1 MRVMLSLLPFWAPLT
16 PPLGLGILKSHLQ
29 GAGAEVVLEDF
40 NADSQLWAI
49 LHRYHGVLKAG
60 IDPALHGNLFE
71 FTYDVLRNHVMAH
84 AHGAQDPR
92 YPKLV
97 SVLVETTFGAPAPH
111 PLVQGLIELV
121 DELLRAVEV
130 KVLEA
135 VARNEPDWL
144 GVSTYTTTLGATVVA
159 LRAVRKAFP
168 QVRTVLGGGIFA
180 DHVEPRSANFEAFL
194 AVSEP
199 YLDAIVIG
207 EGEHLLTQVVAGKLP
222 DKRVYTSADV
232 RRERLAPAEI
242 LAPDF
247 DGLDLSLY
255 SQMSTH
261 IGRSCPFQCSFCS
274 ETVQWGQYR
283 TRPIDR
289 WITELEATTRRYGG
303 RAFFLAESLINP
315 VADEAFAATRAA
327 GLDLYF
333 DAYLRADPEVCDP
346 QRVRRWREGGFYRA
360 RLGIES
366 GSAAV
371 LSAMNKQTAPDQIRT
386 AIHTLAA
393 EGIKTTTYWVIGHPG
408 ETEADFEASLRLIEA
423 CGADIYEAEPHGF
436 YFYPRGQ
443 VASRKWSREG
453 EVIDLYG
460 AEFADLLVT
469 RSFRL
474 KTAPSRA
481 DLLRRVARFT
491 AFTRDLGIANPYS
504 LREIGAADHR
514 WIAGHS
520 RAGPP
525 LIELHNVNHPPNLS
539 ATLAERARRI
549 RGRAVRMIHASGEGH
564 YGGSLSMIDILS
576 VLFDSFIDRTRGDR
590 FILSKGHGAPGY
602 YAAMAEFGWIPES
615 RLEGYGR
622 YGAALQG
629 HPDMTLESHI
639 DFSTGSL
646 GQGLSAALGMALIMR
661 GTSARPWVLLGDGEC
676 QEGQIWEAALVAA
689 RLGIGNLTAII
700 DANGR
705 QECTYGRDAKQEVPV
720 VDLAA
725 KWRAFGWHA
734 LEADG
739 HDHRDITQAL
749 RKLAEID
756 VPGVLIAR
764 TVKGYGSSLLE
775 TDPDR
780 FHCGELSDVEYRE
793 VLEELG

>member
-1 MRVMLSLLPFWAPLT
+1 MLSLLPFWAPLT

-29 GAGAEVVLEDF
+29 DAGAEVVLEDF
-40 NADSQLWAI
+40 NSDSQLWSL

-97 SVLVETTFGAPAPH
+97 SVLVETTFGAPAPK
-111 PLVQGLIELV
+111 PMVQGLIELV

-135 VARNEPDWL
+135 VARHEPDWL

-207 EGEHLLTQVVAGKLP
+207 EGEHLLTQVVSGKLP

-232 RRERLAPAEI
+232 RRERLAPADI

-255 SQMSTH
+255 AQMSTH

-289 WITELEATTRRYGG
+289 WITELETTTRRYGG

-346 QRVRRWREGGFYRA
+346 ERVRRWREGGFYRA

-423 CGADIYEAEPHGF
+423 CAADIYEAEPHGF

-460 AEFADLLVT
+460 AEYADLLVT

-491 AFTRDLGIANPYS
+491 EFTRDLGIANPYS

-525 LIELHNVNHPPNLS
+525 LIELHNVNHPPDS
-539 ATLAERARRI
+539 STTLAERARRI

-564 YGGSLSMIDILS
+564 YGGSLSMIDVLS
-576 VLFDSFIDRTRGDR
+576 VLFDGFIDRARGDR

-602 YAAMAEFGWIPES
+602 YAAMAEFGWIPEA

-629 HPDMTLESHI
+629 HPDMTLESRI

-661 GTSARPWVLLGDGEC
+661 GSTARPWVLLGDGEC

-689 RLGIGNLTAII
+689 RLRIGNLTAII

-705 QECTYGRDAKQEVPV
+705 QECTYGRDGKQEVPV
-720 VDLAA
+720 SDLAA

-739 HDHRDITQAL
+739 HDHHDITQAL

-756 VPGVLIAR
+756 VPGILIAR

-780 FHCGELSDVEYRE
+780 FHCGELSDVEYHE

>member
-29 GAGAEVVLEDF
+29 SAGADVVLEDF
-40 NADSQLWAI
+40 NADSQLWSI

-97 SVLVETTFGAPAPH
+97 SVLVETTFGAPAPY

-168 QVRTVLGGGIFA
+168 RVRTVLGGGIFA

-222 DKRVYTSADV
+222 GKRVYTSADV
-232 RRERLAPAEI
+232 RRERLAPSEI

-289 WITELEATTRRYGG
+289 WITELQTTTRRYGG

-371 LSAMNKQTAPDQIRT
+371 LAAMNKQTAPDQIRT
-386 AIHTLAA
+386 ALHTLAA

-408 ETEADFEASLRLIEA
+408 ETEADFEDSLRLIEA

-525 LIELHNVNHPPNLS
+525 LIELHNVNHPPDSS

-549 RGRAVRMIHASGEGH
+549 RGRAVRMIHAAGEGH

-576 VLFDSFIDRTRGDR
+576 VLFDGFVDRARGDR

-602 YAAMAEFGWIPES
+602 YAAMAEFGWIPAAH
-615 RLEGYGR
+615 LERYGR
-622 YGAALQG
+622 FGSALQG
-629 HPDMTLESHI
+629 HPDMTLESRI

-689 RLGIGNLTAII
+689 RLRIGNLTAII

-705 QECTYGRDAKQEVPV
+705 QECTYSRDGKQEVPV
-720 VDLAA
+720 ANLAA

-739 HDHRDITQAL
+739 HDHRDLTRAL
-749 RKLAEID
+749 RELAQVD

-764 TVKGYGSSLLE
+764 TVKGYGSSLLT

-780 FHCGELSDVEYRE
+780 FHCGELSDVEYHE

>member
-29 GAGAEVVLEDF
+29 NSGVEVALEDF
-40 NADSQLWAI
+40 NADTQLWSV
-49 LHRYHGVLKAG
+49 LHRYHGVLKTN

-84 AHGAQDPR
+84 AHGAHDPR

-97 SVLVETTFGAPAPH
+97 SVLVETTFGAPATQPMIH
-111 PLVQGLIELV
+111 GLIALV
-121 DELLRAVEV
+121 DELLRAVEE
-130 KVLEA
+130 KVLRA
-135 VARNEPDWL
+135 VERNQPDWF

-168 QVRTVLGGGIFA
+168 EVRTVLGGGIFA
-180 DHVEPRSANFEAFL
+180 DHVEPRSGNFAAFL
-194 AVSEP
+194 AASEP

-207 EGEHLLTQVVAGKLP
+207 EGEHLLTQVIADGLP
-222 DKRVYTSADV
+222 RKRVYTSADI
-232 RRERLAPAEI
+232 RRERLATADI

-247 DGLDLSLY
+247 GGLDLSLY

-289 WITELEATTRRYGG
+289 WIAELESTTRRYGG

-315 VADEAFAATRAA
+315 VADQAFDATRAA

-346 QRVRRWREGGFYRA
+346 QRVSRWRAGGFYRA

-371 LSAMNKQTAPDQIRT
+371 LAAMNKQTGPEQIKT
-386 AIHTLAA
+386 AIRTLAA

-408 ETEADFEASLRLIEA
+408 ETETDFEASLRLIEA
-423 CGADIYEAEPHGF
+423 CGTDIYEAEPHGF

-443 VASRKWSREG
+443 VASRKWSRDG
-453 EVIDLYG
+453 EVVDLYG
-460 AEFADLLVT
+460 PEYADLLVT

-474 KTAPSRA
+474 ASAPSRA

-504 LREIGAADHR
+504 LREIEAADQR
-514 WIAGHS
+514 WIAGHPRS
-520 RAGPP
+520 GPP
-525 LIELHNVNHPPNLS
+525 LIELHNVNHPPDTGPSLE
-539 ATLAERARRI
+539 ERARRI

-576 VLFDSFIDRTRGDR
+576 VLFSDFVDRKRGDR

-602 YAAMAEFGWIPES
+602 YAAMAEFGWIPEVDLDS
-615 RLEGYGR
+615 YGR
-622 YGAALQG
+622 FGAALQG
-629 HPDMTLESHI
+629 HPDMTRASPI

-661 GTSARPWVLLGDGEC
+661 GTPARPWVLLGDGEC

-689 RLGIGNLTAII
+689 RLRIGNLTAII
-700 DANGR
+700 DANGH
-705 QECTYGRDAKQEVPV
+705 QECRFRRDGKQEVPV
-720 VDLAA
+720 ADLAA

-739 HDHRDITQAL
+739 HDHRDIAQAL
-749 RKLAEID
+749 GKLVELD
-756 VPGVLIAR
+756 VPGVLVAR

-780 FHCGELSDVEYRE
+780 FHCGELSDVEYHE

>member
-29 GAGAEVVLEDF
+29 NAGAEVVLEDF
-40 NADSQLWAI
+40 NADSQLWSI
-49 LHRYHGVLKAG
+49 LHRYHGVLEAG

-92 YPKLV
+92 YPQLV
-97 SVLVETTFGAPAPH
+97 SVLVETTFGAPAPK
-111 PLVQGLIELV
+111 PMVQGLIELV
-121 DELLRAVEV
+121 DELVRAVEV

-207 EGEHLLTQVVAGKLP
+207 EGEHLLTQVVSGKLP
-222 DKRVYTSADV
+222 EKRVYTSADV
-232 RRERLAPAEI
+232 RRERLAPADI

-255 SQMSTH
+255 AQMSTH

-289 WITELEATTRRYGG
+289 WITELESTTRRYGG

-453 EVIDLYG
+453 EVLDLYG
-460 AEFADLLVT
+460 AEYADLLVT

-525 LIELHNVNHPPNLS
+525 LIELHNVNHPPDS
-539 ATLAERARRI
+539 PATLAERARRI

-576 VLFDSFIDRTRGDR
+576 VLFDGFIDRARGDR

-602 YAAMAEFGWIPES
+602 YAAMAEFGWIPEA

-689 RLGIGNLTAII
+689 RLRIGNLTAII

-705 QECTYGRDAKQEVPV
+705 QECTYGRDGKQEVPV
-720 VDLAA
+720 ADLAA

-780 FHCGELSDVEYRE
+780 FHCGELSDVEYHE

>member
-16 PPLGLGILKSHLQ
+16 PPLGLGILKSHLLS
-29 GAGAEVVLEDF
+29 AGAEVALEDF
-40 NADSQLWAI
+40 NADTQLWSI

-84 AHGAQDPR
+84 AHGADDPR

-97 SVLVETTFGAPAPH
+97 SVLVETTFGAPATRPMIH
-111 PLVQGLIELV
+111 GLIELV
-121 DELLRAVEV
+121 DELLRAVEE
-130 KVLEA
+130 KVLHA
-135 VARNEPDWL
+135 VERHEPDWL
-144 GVSTYTTTLGATVVA
+144 GVSTYSTTLGTTLVA

-168 QVRTVLGGGIFA
+168 HVRTVLGGGIFA

-199 YLDAIVIG
+199 YLDAIIVG
-207 EGEHLLTQVVAGKLP
+207 EGEHLLTQVVSGKP
-222 DKRVYTSADV
+222 PPKRVYTSTDI
-232 RRERLAPAEI
+232 RRERLAPADI

-289 WITELEATTRRYGG
+289 WIAELGATTQRYGG

-371 LSAMNKQTAPDQIRT
+371 LAAMNKQTAPDQIQT

-423 CGADIYEAEPHGF
+423 CGEDIYEAEPHGF

-453 EVIDLYG
+453 EIVDLYG
-460 AEFADLLVT
+460 AQFADLLVT
-469 RSFRL
+469 RSFAL
-474 KTAPSRA
+474 KSAPSRA
-481 DLLRRVARFT
+481 DLLQRVARFT

-504 LREIGAADHR
+504 LREIEGADRR

-525 LIELHNVNHPPNLS
+525 LIELHNVNHPPGLS

-549 RGRAVRMIHASGEGH
+549 RARAVRMIHASGEGH

-576 VLFDSFIDRTRGDR
+576 VLFGSFIDRTRGDR

-602 YAAMAEFGWIPES
+602 YAAMAEFGWIPEG

-622 YGAALQG
+622 FGAALQG
-629 HPDMTLESHI
+629 HPDMTLESRV

-676 QEGQIWEAALVAA
+676 QEGQVWEAALVAA
-689 RLGIGNLTAII
+689 RLRVGNLTAIV
-700 DANGR
+700 DANGH
-705 QECTYGRDAKQEVPV
+705 QECSYRRDGKQEVPV
-720 VDLAA
+720 ADLAA

-734 LEADG
+734 VEADG
-739 HDHRDITQAL
+739 HDHRDITRAL
-749 RKLAEID
+749 RELSELEA
-756 VPGVLIAR
+756 PGVLIAR

-780 FHCGELSDVEYRE
+780 FHCGELSDVEYHG

>member
-29 GAGAEVVLEDF
+29 NAGAEVALEDF
-40 NADSQLWAI
+40 NADSQLWSV

-97 SVLVETTFGAPAPH
+97 SVLVETTFGAPAPQ
-111 PLVQGLIELV
+111 PMVQGLIELV

-135 VARNEPDWL
+135 VERNEPDWL

-168 QVRTVLGGGIFA
+168 HVRTVLGGGIFA

-194 AVSEP
+194 AVSRP
-199 YLDAIVIG
+199 YLDAIIIG
-207 EGEHLLTQVVAGKLP
+207 EGEHLLTQVVSGKLP
-222 DKRVYTSADV
+222 QKRVYTSADV
-232 RRERLAPAEI
+232 RRERLAPADI

-289 WITELEATTRRYGG
+289 WIAELESTTRRYGG

-423 CGADIYEAEPHGF
+423 CGEDIYEAEPHGF

-460 AEFADLLVT
+460 PEFADLLVT

-474 KTAPSRA
+474 KSAPSRA
-481 DLLRRVARFT
+481 ELLRRVARFT
-491 AFTRDLGIANPYS
+491 AFTRDLGIGNPYS
-504 LREIGAADHR
+504 LREIQTADHR

-525 LIELHNVNHPPNLS
+525 LIELHNVNHPPDS
-539 ATLAERARRI
+539 SGTLAERARRI
-549 RGRAVRMIHASGEGH
+549 RGRAVRVIHASGEGH

-576 VLFDSFIDRTRGDR
+576 VLFDGFIDRTRGDR

-602 YAAMAEFGWIPES
+602 YAAMAEFGWIPEA
-615 RLEGYGR
+615 RLERYGR
-622 YGAALQG
+622 FGAALQG

-676 QEGQIWEAALVAA
+676 QEGQVWEAALVAA

-700 DANGR
+700 DANGH
-705 QECTYGRDAKQEVPV
+705 QECSYRRDNKQEVPV
-720 VDLAA
+720 ADLAA

-734 LEADG
+734 LEVDG
-739 HDHRDITQAL
+739 HDHRELTRAL
-749 RKLAEID
+749 RELSELD
-756 VPGVLIAR
+756 VPGVLVAH
-764 TVKGYGSSLLE
+764 TVKGHGSSLLE

-780 FHCGELSDVEYRE
+780 FHCGELSDVEYHE
-793 VLEELG
+793 VLGELG

>member
-16 PPLGLGILKSHLQ
+16 PPLGIGILKSHLQ
-29 GAGAEVVLEDF
+29 KSGVDVTLEDF
-40 NADSQLWAI
+40 NADSQLWSV

-84 AHGAQDPR
+84 AHGADDPR
-92 YPKLV
+92 YSALV
-97 SVLVETTFGAPAPH
+97 RVLVETTFGAPAPP
-111 PLVQGLIELV
+111 PLIQGLVELV
-121 DELLRAVEV
+121 DELLRAVEAQV
-130 KVLEA
+130 VRA
-135 VARNEPDWL
+135 VERHEPDWF

-168 QVRTVLGGGIFA
+168 NVRTVLGGGIFA
-180 DHVEPRSANFEAFL
+180 DHVEPRSANFDAFL
-194 AVSEP
+194 AASES

-207 EGEHLLTQVVAGKLP
+207 EGEHLLTQVVLGRLP
-222 DKRVYTSADV
+222 RKRVYTAADI
-232 RRERLAPAEI
+232 RRERLAPADI

-247 DGLDLSLY
+247 GALDLSLY

-283 TRPIDR
+283 TRPVDR
-289 WITELEATTRRYGG
+289 WIAELENTTRRYGG

-315 VADEAFAATRAA
+315 VADEAFTATRAA

-346 QRVRRWREGGFYRA
+346 ERVKRWREGGFYRA

-366 GSAAV
+366 GSTAV
-371 LSAMNKQTAPDQIRT
+371 LSAMNKQTAPDQIKT

-408 ETEADFEASLRLIEA
+408 ETETDFEASLRLIEA
-423 CGADIYEAEPHGF
+423 CGEDIYEAEPHGF

-443 VASRKWSREG
+443 VSSRKWCREG
-453 EVIDLYG
+453 EVVDLYG

-504 LREIGAADHR
+504 LREIEAADHR
-514 WIAGHS
+514 WLAGHP

-525 LIELHNVNHPPNLS
+525 LVELHNVNHPPELRPS
-539 ATLAERARRI
+539 LQERARRI
-549 RGRAVRMIHASGEGH
+549 RGRAVRMIHAAGEGH
-564 YGGSLSMIDILS
+564 YGGSLSMIDVLS
-576 VLFDSFIDRTRGDR
+576 VLFSQFIDRSRGDR

-602 YAAMAEFGWIPES
+602 YAAMAEFGWIPEE
-615 RLEGYGR
+615 RLESFGR
-622 YGAALQG
+622 CGGALQG
-629 HPDMTLESHI
+629 HPDMTLESRI

-661 GTSARPWVLLGDGEC
+661 GTAARPWVLLGDGEC

-689 RLGIGNLTAII
+689 RLRIGNLTAIV
-700 DANGR
+700 DANGH
-705 QECTYGRDAKQEVPV
+705 QECSYRRDGKLEAPV
-720 VDLAA
+720 ADLPA
-725 KWRAFGWHA
+725 KWHAFGWHVI
-734 LEADG
+734 EADG
-739 HDHRDITQAL
+739 HDHRDITRAL
-749 RKLAEID
+749 RNLSGVDA
-756 VPGVLIAR
+756 PGVLVAH
-764 TVKGYGSSLLE
+764 TVKGHGSSLLE

-780 FHCGELSDVEYRE
+780 FHCGELSEVEYHE

>member
-1 MRVMLSLLPFWAPLT
+1 MLSLLPFWAPLT

-29 GAGAEVVLEDF
+29 NAGAEVVLEDF
-40 NADSQLWAI
+40 NSDSQLWSI

>member
-1 MRVMLSLLPFWAPLT
+1 MRVMLSLFPFWAPLT
-16 PPLGLGILKSHLQ
+16 PPLGIGILKSHLQ
-29 GAGAEVVLEDF
+29 HCGVDVALEDF
-40 NADSQLWAI
+40 NADSQLWSV

-60 IDPALHGNLFE
+60 IDPQFHGNLFE

-84 AHGAQDPR
+84 AHGADDPR
-92 YPKLV
+92 YNRLV
-97 SVLVETTFGAPAPH
+97 RTLVETTFGVPVGSQTI
-111 PLVQGLIELV
+111 LRLIELT
-121 DELLRAVEV
+121 DELIRAVET
-130 KVLEA
+130 KVIEA

-144 GVSTYTTTLGATVVA
+144 GASTYTTTLGATVVA

-168 QVRTVLGGGIFA
+168 HVRTVLGGGIFA
-180 DHVEPRSANFEAFL
+180 DHVEPRSANFAAFL
-194 AVSEP
+194 AASKS
-199 YLDAIVIG
+199 YLDAIVLG

-222 DKRVYTSADV
+222 RKRVYTAADI
-232 RRERLAPAEI
+232 RRERLTPADI
-242 LAPDF
+242 LPPDF
-247 DGLDLSLY
+247 GDLDLSLY
-255 SQMSTH
+255 AQMSTH

-289 WITELEATTRRYGG
+289 WIAELESTTRRYGG

-315 VADEAFAATRAA
+315 VADEAFSATREA

-346 QRVRRWREGGFYRA
+346 ARVERWREGGFYRA

-371 LSAMNKQTAPDQIRT
+371 LSAMNKKTSPEQIKT
-386 AIHTLAA
+386 AIHTLASA
-393 EGIKTTTYWVIGHPG
+393 GIKTTTYWVIGHPG
-408 ETEADFEASLRLIEA
+408 ETESDFEASLRLIEA
-423 CGADIYEAEPHGF
+423 CGDDLYEAEPHGF

-474 KTAPSRA
+474 NSAPSRA

-491 AFTRDLGIANPYS
+491 ALTRDLGIANPYS
-504 LREIGAADHR
+504 LREIETADDR
-514 WIAGHS
+514 WIAGHA

-525 LIELHNVNHPPNLS
+525 LIQLHNVNHPPDPQPSLR
-539 ATLAERARRI
+539 ERARRI

-564 YGGSLSMIDILS
+564 YGGSLSMVDILT
-576 VLFDSFIDRTRGDR
+576 VLFSDFVDRSRGDR

-615 RLEGYGR
+615 RLGSYGR
-622 YGAALQG
+622 YGGALQG
-629 HPDMTLESHI
+629 HPDMTLESRV

-646 GQGLSAALGMALIMR
+646 GQGLSAALGMALILR
-661 GTSARPWVLLGDGEC
+661 GTGARPWVLLGDGEC
-676 QEGQIWEAALVAA
+676 QEGQVWEAALVAA
-689 RLGIGNLTAII
+689 RQRVGNLTAIV
-700 DANGR
+700 DANGH
-705 QECTYGRDAKQEVPV
+705 QECGYRRNGKIEAPVPE
-720 VDLAA
+720 LAA
-725 KWRAFGWHA
+725 KWRAFGWQVA
-734 LEADG
+734 EADG
-739 HDHRDITQAL
+739 HDHQDIARAL
-749 RKLAEID
+749 RELSEID
-756 VPGVLIAR
+756 TPGALIAH
-764 TVKGYGSSLLE
+764 TVKGHGASLLE

-780 FHCGELSDVEYRE
+780 FHCGELTETEFHE
-793 VLEELG
+793 VLQELG